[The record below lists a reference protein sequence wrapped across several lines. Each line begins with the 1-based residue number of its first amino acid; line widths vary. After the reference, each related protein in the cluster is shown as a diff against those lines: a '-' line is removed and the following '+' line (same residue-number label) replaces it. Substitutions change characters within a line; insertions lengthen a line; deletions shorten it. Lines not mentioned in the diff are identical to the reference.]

1 MSDRRDREI
10 KDALAYVAAR
20 KDRRPWLIPV
30 AECDP
35 LVQRVYASID
45 CGLGHSH
52 KRHAAMG
59 DDTLYRRRVAYSE
72 DPAQTQQ
79 RQRMM
84 GFDGVRHDRQH
95 LCGPET
101 TRIHDATAFASAFI
115 GVGEHPEG
123 RRALDTPARG
133 GRIPFPVRIPI
144 SDLLGSDG
152 YRSCSGF
159 ALAGDWAEALYLR
172 KSLSWARWTGA
183 DLTDVVR
190 PAVEQIPTFENGHVI
205 VRFVPNSQTEAGGQ
219 QICTMTPEP
228 QRRPTGELRM
238 EVTDRVWLH
247 LNDFPFATIL
257 NFMETYLHPEIR
269 YDNFTY
275 LIRRVAID
283 APDDSELAT
292 FKSEFRQLLAGDDR
306 LLYPPALR
314 VAAGYEDEG
323 DDRLFLTRLW
333 RKLYPLEQP
342 PPRAADRGN

>member
-10 KDALAYVAAR
+10 KDALAYVAAY
-20 KDRRPWLIPV
+20 KDLRPWLIPV

-45 CGLGHSH
+45 RGLGHSH

-101 TRIHDATAFASAFI
+101 TRIHDAAAFAAAFM
-115 GVGEHPEG
+115 GVSEHLAG
-123 RRALDTPARG
+123 RRALDTAAHG
-133 GRIPFPVRIPI
+133 GRIPSPVRIPI
-144 SDLLGSDG
+144 SDLLGPDG
-152 YRSCSGF
+152 HRWCSGF
-159 ALAGDWAEALYLR
+159 ALAGDWAEALYVR
-172 KSLSWARWTGA
+172 KSLTWARWTGA
-183 DLTDVVR
+183 DLTDVLR
-190 PAVEQIPTFENGHVI
+190 PSVEQIPTFENGHVV
-205 VRFVPNSQTEAGGQ
+205 VRLVPNSQTDAGGQ

-228 QRRPTGELRM
+228 LRLPTGEVRM
-238 EVTDRVWLH
+238 EVTDRMWLYDK
-247 LNDFPFATIL
+247 DFPFATIL

-292 FKSEFRQLLAGDDR
+292 FKSEFSQLLAGDDMM
-306 LLYPPALR
+306 LYPPALR

-323 DDRLFLTRLW
+323 DDRQFLSRLW

-342 PPRAADRGN
+342 PLRTADPGR

>member
-1 MSDRRDREI
+1 MSDRREQET
-10 KDALAYVAAR
+10 KDAMAYVAAR
-20 KDRRPWLIPV
+20 KERRPWLIPV

-59 DDTLYRRRVAYSE
+59 DDTLYRRRVAYAE

-101 TRIHDATAFASAFI
+101 TRIHDATAFAAAFM
-115 GVGEHPEG
+115 GVSKHPEG
-123 RRALDTPARG
+123 RRALDTPAHG

-159 ALAGDWAEALYLR
+159 ALAGDWSEALYVR
-172 KSLSWARWTGA
+172 KSLTWARWTGA
-183 DLTDVVR
+183 DMTDVVR
-190 PAVEQIPTFENGHVI
+190 AAVEQIPTFENGHVI

-219 QICTMTPEP
+219 QICTMTPAP
-228 QRRPTGELRM
+228 QRLPTGELRM
-238 EVTDRVWLH
+238 EVTDRLWLYLKTSRLPRSSTYGDLPSPRNPLRQLH
-247 LNDFPFATIL
+247 L
-257 NFMETYLHPEIR
+257 
-269 YDNFTY
+269 
-275 LIRRVAID
+275 
-283 APDDSELAT
+283 PDSTGCDDDPNDSELAT
-292 FKSEFRQLLAGDDR
+292 FKSEFKQLLAGDDR
-306 LLYPPALR
+306 MSYPPALR

-342 PPRAADRGN
+342 PGRAAARGH